1 MTVSLEELIR
11 LCNARCVRSD
21 GAEPDFDMLSLEIE
35 FLLFDS
41 RRLNSAERTA
51 FSKIK
56 AVRFLP
62 AISAARS
69 IMAFCAGGIL
79 RLIVSVLAMTNSFL
93 KNYDETLFSSIQCVY
108 KRPHIDR
115 AIDLQGNIR

>member
-21 GAEPDFDMLSLEIE
+21 GAKPDFDMLSLEIE

-51 FSKIK
+51 FFALRSADNDGHRFIEPLCEKGVRVFVCSRLPEVLHKGVAYLLVEDTLK
-56 AVRFLP
+56 ALQAEHTP
-62 AISAARS
+62 ANASTEPS
-69 IMAFCAGGIL
+69 L
-79 RLIVSVLAMTNSFL
+79 R
-93 KNYDETLFSSIQCVY
+93 
-108 KRPHIDR
+108 
-115 AIDLQGNIR
+115 